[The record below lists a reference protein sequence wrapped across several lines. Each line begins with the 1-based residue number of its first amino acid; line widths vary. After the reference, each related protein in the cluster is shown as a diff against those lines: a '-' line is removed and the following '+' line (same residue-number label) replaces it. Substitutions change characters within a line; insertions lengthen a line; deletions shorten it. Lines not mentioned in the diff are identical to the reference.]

1 MNMDE
6 NRIPGNGQM
15 SAEDQ
20 HMAELP
26 PEIMEKANGGVLF
39 PDGPT
44 RCMFCGKLCN
54 SPLRVC
60 GAHCRGTRR
69 QVIGINHGCEA
80 AIRFRISNEHYMWIT
95 A

>member
-15 SAEDQ
+15 PAENQ

-54 SPLRVC
+54 SPFEYAQHITE
-60 GAHCRGTRR
+60 AHG
-69 QVIGINHGCEA
+69 GK
-80 AIRFRISNEHYMWIT
+80 
-95 A
+95 